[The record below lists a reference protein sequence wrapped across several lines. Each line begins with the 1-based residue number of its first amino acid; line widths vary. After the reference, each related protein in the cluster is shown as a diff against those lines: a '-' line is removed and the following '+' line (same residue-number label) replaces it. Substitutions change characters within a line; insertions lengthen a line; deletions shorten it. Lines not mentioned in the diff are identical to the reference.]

1 MLCFGLEIVRKLAL
15 VEWKI
20 GPRGGPT
27 WAPGAF
33 RRALVR
39 HVGRRGRWEAKFGQ
53 LWGRSWAL
61 LAALGAVLGP
71 SWAALGASW
80 AASGGHVAPPGA
92 PFSSFWQVVFQHPCK
107 NAKPTKNAYLTAF

>member
-53 LWGRSWAL
+53 LWGRSWAHKTIVIKSL
-61 LAALGAVLGP
+61 GFLAEA
-71 SWAALGASW
+71 
-80 AASGGHVAPPGA
+80 
-92 PFSSFWQVVFQHPCK
+92 C
-107 NAKPTKNAYLTAF
+107 